1 MKNIQIKLILIITC
15 LLLVKCSNK
24 NYVIYNAVKGIVMS
38 SEDTKPIKNV
48 KIYVIKGC
56 SNDFGFLNTNANG
69 TFFIDGLKLP
79 YKYLHDQRNLSFD
92 YFIEKSGYKKKSI
105 YVKKLN
111 KIKNNVI
118 DTIDLGI
125 IYLEPEK

>member
-1 MKNIQIKLILIITC
+1 MKNIQIRLILLIIC
-15 LLLVKCSNK
+15 FLLTNCSSK
-24 NYVIYNAVKGIVMS
+24 NFVIYNAIKGIVLS
-38 SEDTKPIKNV
+38 SEDSKPIKNV

-56 SNDFGFLNTNANG
+56 SNDFGSMNTKENG

-79 YKYLHDQRNLSFD
+79 YKYLHDQQNLSYN

-111 KIKNNVI
+111 ETKSNAL

-125 IYLEPEK
+125 IYLDPDK